1 MNYALL
7 LVPFL
12 PLAAAIAAE
21 SPKAV
26 LAERRFDFGTV
37 KRGDKLIHKF
47 PIRNEGSAPLNLE
60 RGELSLPGMNV
71 RYRKT
76 ILPGEEG
83 TVTVE
88 WNTDPVKGKQEG
100 EILVYC
106 NDPTQRELRMV
117 VEGTVQP
124 PIEFQPYG
132 AVFLSLFQG
141 QTGERAVRIL
151 NHQDRPVHI
160 LKLEPSAA
168 YIVPVLR
175 TVEDGRDYEL
185 TVKVG
190 PQALLG
196 RRQETVSIQTD
207 DAASPQLRV
216 MVNLFIKTDI
226 YANPE
231 RIDFGEVS
239 LEQLSLHSTLKE
251 MVSATFL
258 VKKRTGKFAIQSVTS
273 DLPALVIRQ
282 QPDGESDVFQID
294 VKLAPADL
302 RAGELSGTIRIETN
316 DVAFPE
322 LRVPVTAK
330 IH

>member
-106 NDPTQRELRMV
+106 NDP
-117 VEGTVQP
+117 
-124 PIEFQPYG
+124 
-132 AVFLSLFQG
+132 
-141 QTGERAVRIL
+141 
-151 NHQDRPVHI
+151 
-160 LKLEPSAA
+160 
-168 YIVPVLR
+168 
-175 TVEDGRDYEL
+175 
-185 TVKVG
+185 
-190 PQALLG
+190 
-196 RRQETVSIQTD
+196 
-207 DAASPQLRV
+207 
-216 MVNLFIKTDI
+216 
-226 YANPE
+226 
-231 RIDFGEVS
+231 
-239 LEQLSLHSTLKE
+239 
-251 MVSATFL
+251 
-258 VKKRTGKFAIQSVTS
+258 
-273 DLPALVIRQ
+273 
-282 QPDGESDVFQID
+282 
-294 VKLAPADL
+294 
-302 RAGELSGTIRIETN
+302 
-316 DVAFPE
+316 
-322 LRVPVTAK
+322 
-330 IH
+330 

>member
-1 MNYALL
+1 M
-7 LVPFL
+7 
-12 PLAAAIAAE
+12 
-21 SPKAV
+21 
-26 LAERRFDFGTV
+26 
-37 KRGDKLIHKF
+37 
-47 PIRNEGSAPLNLE
+47 
-60 RGELSLPGMNV
+60 
-71 RYRKT
+71 
-76 ILPGEEG
+76 
-83 TVTVE
+83 TVE

-124 PIEFQPYG
+124 PSSFSRMAPSFS
-132 AVFLSLFQG
+132 AFS
-141 QTGERAVRIL
+141 RARRVSGRSRIL

-190 PQALLG
+190 PQAPLG
-196 RRQETVSIQTD
+196 RHQETVSIQTD
-207 DAASPQLRV
+207 DAGSPQLRV

-258 VKKRTGKFAIQSVTS
+258 VKKRTGSLRFN
-273 DLPALVIRQ
+273 
-282 QPDGESDVFQID
+282 ESHPTCR
-294 VKLAPADL
+294 L
-302 RAGELSGTIRIETN
+302 
-316 DVAFPE
+316 
-322 LRVPVTAK
+322 
-330 IH
+330 